1 MGVIKTEYRFNSR
14 VDGLSISAFSIEP
27 ENKEDVKGI
36 VQLVHGMIEYKE
48 RYEDFMTFLAENGY
62 YCAIHDHR
70 GHGKSVK
77 YDDDLGFMYEGGYK
91 GLIEDTYQHTMMIKE
106 NVANLTGS
114 GIVAAG
120 GESQEVGLAQG
131 NRRLPFIL
139 FGHSMGS
146 LVVRSYIKKYD
157 DKIDKLIVSGCPSP
171 RAGAQAGLVFIDVLK
186 AIKGGHSK
194 SKFVDNLVMDS
205 RYEKR
210 FKSEKLKNSWLN
222 TDKEAVRRYNADKYC
237 TYSFTLNGYDNL
249 VRLTLETY
257 SPKGYELKN
266 KELPIRF
273 FSGADDPCGVSE
285 ADLENAV
292 NIIRNAGYADVSKT
306 IYAGMRHEI
315 LNEPEHQKVYED
327 MLAFIN
333 Q

>member
-27 ENKEDVKGI
+27 ENKEDIKGI
-36 VQLVHGMIEYKE
+36 VQLVHGMTEYKE

-77 YDDDLGFMYEGGYK
+77 FEDDLGFMYEGGFE
-91 GLIEDTYQHTMMIKE
+91 GLVEDTYQHTLMIKD
-106 NVANLTGS
+106 NVQNLS
-114 GIVAAG
+114 GN
-120 GESQEVGLAQG
+120 S
-131 NRRLPFIL
+131 LPYIL

-146 LVVRSYIKKYD
+146 LVVRTYIKRYD
-157 DKIDKLIVSGCPSP
+157 DKIDKLIVCGCPSP
-171 RAGAQAGLVFIDVLK
+171 QAGAQAGLIFIDVLK
-186 AIKGGHSK
+186 AIKGGHSR
-194 SKFVDNLVMDS
+194 SKLVDNLVMDS
-205 RYEKR
+205 RYEKK
-210 FKSEKLKNSWLN
+210 FKSENLKNSWLN
-222 TDKEAVRRYNADKYC
+222 TDKEAVKRYNADKYC
-237 TYSFTLNGYDNL
+237 TFTFTLNGYDNL

-257 SPKGYELKN
+257 SPKGYMLKN

-273 FSGADDPCGVSE
+273 FSGAEDPCGISE
-285 ADLENAV
+285 ADIQKAV
-292 NIIRNAGYADVSKT
+292 DIIRGAGYTDVSKT
-306 IYAGMRHEI
+306 VYAGMRHEI
-315 LNEPEHQKVYED
+315 LNEPEHQRVYDD